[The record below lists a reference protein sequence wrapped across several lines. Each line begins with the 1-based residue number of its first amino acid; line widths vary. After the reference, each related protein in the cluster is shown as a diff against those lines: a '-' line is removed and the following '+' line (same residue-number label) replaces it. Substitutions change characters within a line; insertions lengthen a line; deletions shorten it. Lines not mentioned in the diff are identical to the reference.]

1 MPENIELKI
10 EKLVYGGE
18 GLGHQSGRTV
28 FVPFVLPEEVV
39 SIEPRE
45 QRKKFIRG
53 RVAQIVAPSPL
64 RVAAPCPH
72 FGTCGG
78 CNYQH
83 IPYEQQLE
91 YKADILRETL
101 SRLGRIAWE
110 GPIVPHAS
118 PAFGYRNRAQ
128 WKIAQGGG
136 RAPAIGYFETGSQR
150 LCPVDQGPDQ
160 CPVVSPLLAETLSS
174 LSRLLAAGKLSADL
188 REVEAFADHAD
199 AKLLLS
205 LSFDRWGGAL
215 EELAGLLR
223 AEIPGLETLLVHNR
237 RADRFELSGPG
248 HILYR
253 VGTHTFRV
261 GHLSFFQVNRFLL
274 DELVEVVLGET
285 RGGLALDLF
294 AGVGLF
300 TVPLARRFQRVIGV
314 ESNVAAGRDLE
325 INLQESGA
333 ASPAA
338 RLAHVE
344 AFLQQWH
351 ETPDLAVLNPP
362 RTGVPAPALARLVK
376 LGPRHIAYL
385 SCDPATLARDLA
397 MLVGTPEKPGGY
409 RISELHLVDIFPQTY
424 HMEVV
429 VRLLRRA

>member
-1 MPENIELKI
+1 MPEKIELKI

-64 RVAAPCPH
+64 RIAAPCPH

-136 RAPAIGYFETGSQR
+136 GAPAVGYFETGSQR
-150 LCPVDQGPDQ
+150 LCPTDQ
-160 CPVVSPLLAETLSS
+160 CPIVSPLLAETLSS

-188 REVEAFADHAD
+188 REAEAFADFQAD
-199 AKLLLS
+199 
-205 LSFDRWGGAL
+205 
-215 EELAGLLR
+215 
-223 AEIPGLETLLVHNR
+223 
-237 RADRFELSGPG
+237 FEAN
-248 HILYR
+248 IA
-253 VGTHTFRV
+253 VG
-261 GHLSFFQVNRFLL
+261 
-274 DELVEVVLGET
+274 
-285 RGGLALDLF
+285 
-294 AGVGLF
+294 
-300 TVPLARRFQRVIGV
+300 
-314 ESNVAAGRDLE
+314 
-325 INLQESGA
+325 
-333 ASPAA
+333 
-338 RLAHVE
+338 
-344 AFLQQWH
+344 
-351 ETPDLAVLNPP
+351 DLAPV
-362 RTGVPAPALARLVK
+362 
-376 LGPRHIAYL
+376 
-385 SCDPATLARDLA
+385 
-397 MLVGTPEKPGGY
+397 
-409 RISELHLVDIFPQTY
+409 
-424 HMEVV
+424 
-429 VRLLRRA
+429 